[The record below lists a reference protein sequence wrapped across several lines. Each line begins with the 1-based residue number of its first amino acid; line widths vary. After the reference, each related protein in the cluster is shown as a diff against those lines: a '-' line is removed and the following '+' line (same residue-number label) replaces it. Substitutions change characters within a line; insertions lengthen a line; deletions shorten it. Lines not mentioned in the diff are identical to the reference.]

1 MTLLTC
7 DTNKEKTSGTSRTAP
22 GRAGRH
28 HRAVAMSRGP
38 GGRGSGGAR
47 RLCHTCQTVSD
58 SVCATV
64 IRFTIGFSIEEF
76 RICFMTAPCA
86 PHPTWLPCSCV
97 GSLRSRSLGPRRAA
111 VERRAAARAGQR
123 RGLSRGVGV
132 GAAAH
137 ITTQHTC
144 AAYTAVVHIPL
155 VSRSSRS
162 QPFTAIH
169 NSSHPARLGHLS
181 APSRSGRLQ
190 AGSSSAPCLDILQ
203 WRGGRGGGE
212 G

>member
-1 MTLLTC
+1 MRPSC
-7 DTNKEKTSGTSRTAP
+7 RRHRGARVGTR
-22 GRAGRH
+22 R
-28 HRAVAMSRGP
+28 V
-38 GGRGSGGAR
+38 GRGA
-47 RLCHTCQTVSD
+47 LCRV

-64 IRFTIGFSIEEF
+64 IRRFTIGFSIEEF

-86 PHPTWLPCSCV
+86 PHPTWLPCRVPSV
-97 GSLRSRSLGPRRAA
+97 SIARGPRRAA
-111 VERRAAARAGQR
+111 VERHAAARAGQR

-203 WRGGRGGGE
+203 WRGGRGGGRRVTIQASD
-212 G
+212 GGQLLQLGRLPKARVVLLRT

>member
-1 MTLLTC
+1 M
-7 DTNKEKTSGTSRTAP
+7 
-22 GRAGRH
+22 
-28 HRAVAMSRGP
+28 
-38 GGRGSGGAR
+38 
-47 RLCHTCQTVSD
+47 
-58 SVCATV
+58 CATSHMAPLFV
-64 IRFTIGFSIEEF
+64 CRVPSVSIA
-76 RICFMTAPCA
+76 R
-86 PHPTWLPCSCV
+86 
-97 GSLRSRSLGPRRAA
+97 GPRRAA

-203 WRGGRGGGE
+203 WRGGRGGGAKGDDTGFGRGATSSVGTVAE
-212 G
+212 GARGLAANLIA